1 MGEYMG
7 KEEKKSRVLPGKEEK
22 RSSPVE
28 GKEEKRSRLA
38 EGKEEE
44 RSGIV
49 QGKGQKISEEVHG
62 KENKKSDKHQGKE
75 ELVKKEAIENKFD
88 SNVGY
93 LAAFETFL
101 MGKDEKTPSRDR
113 MAHLAKPCDVSLKKL
128 KHSPIRNHIAEAK
141 TNSTKKD
148 SESTF
153 KILNSTMHPKKVL
166 KTLKDRELEKARL
179 KKK

>member
-1 MGEYMG
+1 MG
-7 KEEKKSRVLPGKEEK
+7 
-22 RSSPVE
+22 
-28 GKEEKRSRLA
+28 
-38 EGKEEE
+38 
-44 RSGIV
+44 

-62 KENKKSDKHQGKE
+62 KENKKSDKHPGKE

-101 MGKDEKTPSRDR
+101 MGKDEKTPTRDK
-113 MAHLAKPCDVSLKKL
+113 MARLAKPCDVSLKKL
-128 KHSPIRNHIAEAK
+128 KHSPIKNHIAEEK
-141 TNSTKKD
+141 TDSSKKD
-148 SESTF
+148 SDSTF

-179 KKK
+179 KKKDEENKVKKNDKTPEKIKED